1 MVEEGKLEV
10 VISSVQFHLENFLE
24 RVSKACHYLLI
35 NNRYSIRY
43 HQSEDFHSL
52 ALESSYTLTPIILS
66 YQIIQGL
73 FFQVYQE

>member
-24 RVSKACHYLLI
+24 RVSKACHYRLI

-43 HQSEDFHSL
+43 HQSEDFHPL
-52 ALESSYTLTPIILS
+52 
-66 YQIIQGL
+66 
-73 FFQVYQE
+73 V